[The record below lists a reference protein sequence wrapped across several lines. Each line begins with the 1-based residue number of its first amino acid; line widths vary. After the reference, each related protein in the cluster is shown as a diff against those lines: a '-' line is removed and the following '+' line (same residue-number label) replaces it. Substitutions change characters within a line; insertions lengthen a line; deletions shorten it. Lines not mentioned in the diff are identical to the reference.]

1 MRRFTLSS
9 AVLCALAVTV
19 LVPNTSERLA
29 AAQAKD
35 PAAILAAAHEAL
47 GGQARIDA
55 VKTIVASGR
64 TRQVRGENLVPIEFE
79 ISIELPDKYLRRDEI
94 PAQESGPNASGFNGD
109 ELLQDPPLPAPPVPP
124 PGMAG
129 RGRGPGGA
137 PPNPAAARVLTL
149 KQDFARLM
157 LGLLATP
164 YRGYP
169 LTFSYVS
176 EAEAPQGTADV
187 LEAKA
192 ADGFV
197 MRLFIST
204 TTHLPLMV
212 TWKGPVAGRGMARGP
227 VGASSRGAGPAPQP
241 PTPQPAAPQ
250 TPAVQVPAPRG
261 SGASATPPTPPDN
274 RLYFAEYQDV
284 NGLQLPFRIRRAVG
298 PDTVEETTFDR
309 YRINAKIDPKKFE
322 VRK

>member
-1 MRRFTLSS
+1 MRRFTLS
-9 AVLCALAVTV
+9 AALCALAVTV
-19 LVPNTSERLA
+19 LLPDTSQTVA

-35 PAAILAAAHEAL
+35 PTAILAAARQAL
-47 GGQARIDA
+47 GGQDRIDA
-55 VKTIVASGR
+55 VKTLVASGQ

-79 ISIELPDKYLRRDEI
+79 LSIELPDKYLRRDEI
-94 PAQESGPNASGFNGD
+94 PAQESGPNASGFNADG
-109 ELLQDPPLPAPPVPP
+109 LLQDPPASTPPA
-124 PGMAG
+124 GMV
-129 RGRGPGGA
+129 GRGPAGA
-137 PPNPAAARVLTL
+137 GPNPTAARVTSL

-157 LGLLATP
+157 LGLFATS
-164 YRGYP
+164 YSGYP
-169 LTFSYVS
+169 LTFAYVA

-187 LEAKA
+187 LQAKA

-212 TWKGPVAGRGMARGP
+212 TWQGPAAGRGTSRGP
-227 VGASSRGAGPAPQP
+227 LAVGPRGAGSAPQAP
-241 PTPQPAAPQ
+241 PPQAPAGQAPVPQAPAARG
-250 TPAVQVPAPRG
+250 AAPRG
-261 SGASATPPTPPDN
+261 SNPSGPPDN

-298 PDTVEETTFDR
+298 DDTVEETTFDR

>member
-1 MRRFTLSS
+1 MRRFTLSG
-9 AVLCALAVTV
+9 ALCALAVTV
-19 LVPNTSERLA
+19 LVPGTSARLG
-29 AAQAKD
+29 AAQTKD

-94 PAQESGPNASGFNGD
+94 PAQESGPTASGFNGD
-109 ELLQDPPLPAPPVPP
+109 GLLQDPPLPAPPVPP
-124 PGMAG
+124 AGMAG

-137 PPNPAAARVLTL
+137 PPNPAAARVTSL

-157 LGLLATP
+157 LGLFATSSSA
-164 YRGYP
+164 YP
-169 LTFSYVS
+169 LTFTYLS

-187 LEAKA
+187 LQAKA
-192 ADGFV
+192 PDGFV

-212 TWKGPVAGRGMARGP
+212 TWQGPVAGRGMARGP
-227 VGASSRGAGPAPQP
+227 VGARGAGPAPQASGPP
-241 PTPQPAAPQ
+241 PTTPPPPAQ
-250 TPAVQVPAPRG
+250 TPGAPAPRG
-261 SGASATPPTPPDN
+261 AGAPAAPSGPPDN
-274 RLYFAEYQDV
+274 RLYFAEYQDL

-309 YRINAKIDPKKFE
+309 FRINAKIDPKKFE